1 MKITSVDVF
10 EIKPMSTGAPV
21 VMRVNTDAGIS
32 GFGEVGLAYGKA
44 HHAAVG
50 IARDF
55 GQLIVGRDPFKIEDI
70 WENIFRTTFWG
81 MGGGTVISAGMSAVD
96 IALWDIKGKA
106 LGKPVYELLGGKT
119 NDKIRAYASQLQ
131 FDWGDV
137 HRTLSKPDEYARA
150 TEKALA
156 EGYTAIKVDPVAATD
171 DYRWARDIPVSDWR
185 MRGVLPTHILELT
198 YERVKAM
205 RKVGGPDLDIIVEL
219 HSYPDTNTA
228 IQIGQRLEEL
238 NIYYMEEPVHP
249 LNVESFVEIRKKV
262 NIPLASGERIYTR
275 WGYRP
280 FLEKR
285 ALQVI
290 QPDMCLA
297 GGISETKKICD
308 MANTYDAA
316 VQIHVCGGPISTAAA
331 LQLEAVIP
339 NFIIH
344 EMHEGGMKADMRAT
358 CKYDYI
364 PENGFMSVP
373 DLPGIGQEL
382 SEQAMAEAK
391 VYTVDQ
397 PRTLGMV

>member
-10 EIKPMSTGAPV
+10 EIKPMSTGAPI
-21 VMRVNTDAGIS
+21 VMRVNTDEGIS

-44 HHAAVG
+44 HNAGVG

-55 GQLIVGRDPFKIEDI
+55 AQLLVGRDPMKIEEI

-81 MGGGTVISAGMSAVD
+81 MGGGTVINAGMSAVD

-119 NDKIRAYASQLQ
+119 NEKLRAYASQLQ
-131 FDWGDV
+131 FDWGDT
-137 HRTLSKPDEYARA
+137 HRNLAKPEEYARA
-150 TEKALA
+150 TEKAMS
-156 EGYTAIKVDPVAATD
+156 EGYTAIKVDPVAMTD
-171 DYRWARDIPVSDWR
+171 DYRWARDIAVSEWR
-185 MRGVLPTHILELT
+185 MRGVLPTHILDLT
-198 YERVKAM
+198 YNRVKAM
-205 RKVGGPDLDIIVEL
+205 RDVGGKDLDIIVEL
-219 HSYPDTNTA
+219 HAYPDTNTA
-228 IQIGQRLEEL
+228 IQIGQKLEEL

-262 NIPLASGERIYTR
+262 NMPLASGERIYTR

-280 FLEKR
+280 FFEKR

-290 QPDMCLA
+290 QPDICIT

-308 MANTYDAA
+308 MANIYDAS
-316 VQIHVCGGPISTAAA
+316 VQVHVCGGPISTAAA

-364 PENGFMSVP
+364 PEKGYLSVP

-382 SEQAMAEAK
+382 SERAMKEAI
-391 VYTVDQ
+391 VYTINK
-397 PRTLGMV
+397 PRTSGMV

>member
-1 MKITSVDVF
+1 MKVTSVDVF
-10 EIKPMSTGAPV
+10 EIKPMSTGAPI
-21 VMRVNTDAGIS
+21 VMRVNTDEGIS

-44 HHAAVG
+44 HNAGVG

-55 GQLIVGRDPFKIEDI
+55 AQLLVGRDPMKIEEI

-119 NDKIRAYASQLQ
+119 NEKLRAYASQLQ
-131 FDWGDV
+131 FDWGDA
-137 HRTLSKPDEYARA
+137 HRNLAKPDEYARA
-150 TEKALA
+150 TEKAMA
-156 EGYTAIKVDPVAATD
+156 EGYTAIKVDPVAMTD
-171 DYRWARDIPVSDWR
+171 DYRWARDIAVSEWR
-185 MRGVLPTHILELT
+185 MRGVLPAHILDLT

-205 RKVGGPDLDIIVEL
+205 RKVGGNNLDIIVEL

-262 NIPLASGERIYTR
+262 NMPLASGERIYTR

-290 QPDMCLA
+290 QPDICLA

-308 MANTYDAA
+308 MANVYDAA

-364 PENGFMSVP
+364 PDKGQLSVP
-373 DLPGIGQEL
+373 ELPGIGQEL
-382 SEQAMAEAK
+382 SEKAMKEAV
-391 VYTVDQ
+391 VYTIDK